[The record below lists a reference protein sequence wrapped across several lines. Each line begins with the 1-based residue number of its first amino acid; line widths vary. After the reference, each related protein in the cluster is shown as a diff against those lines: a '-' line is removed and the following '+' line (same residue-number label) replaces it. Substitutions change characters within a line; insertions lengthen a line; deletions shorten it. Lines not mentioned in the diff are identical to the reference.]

1 MKYRSKFYF
10 QDWMENDCNI
20 QWLKKL
26 QTKKNATQNKLKIK
40 DLECVEIVDNV
51 LFAFIRKVKI
61 TANIIIEINSKDP
74 VA

>member
-1 MKYRSKFYF
+1 MIEKITN
-10 QDWMENDCNI
+10 E
-20 QWLKKL
+20 
-26 QTKKNATQNKLKIK
+26 KNATQNKLKIK